1 MDTIFQALFSW
12 QFLLFCLAIA
22 AVLFIIRRIFEYLM
36 ETRHIDARNSKLWKD
51 LILPVLPVVLGPTAA
66 YFAKAYPYPAGLN
79 DGSSRVAF
87 GLVAGLL
94 SGLVYRVLKSALGHR
109 IKHPESAGYGGYG
122 GYSNYS
128 YYNQYNPNSAI
139 GTPDAPTSEF
149 EQSIRES
156 INKDQ

>member
-22 AVLFIIRRIFEYLM
+22 AVLFMIRRVFEYLM
-36 ETRHIDARNSKLWKD
+36 ETRQIGAKNSKLWKE

-66 YFAKAYPYPAGLN
+66 FFAKTYPYPNGL
-79 DGSSRVAF
+79 DSSSARVAF

-94 SGLVYRVLKSALGHR
+94 SGLVYRVLKSALGYK
-109 IKHPESAGYGGYG
+109 IKNPGGPD
-122 GYSNYS
+122 YSN
-128 YYNQYNPNSAI
+128 YYNQYNQYPNSAI
-139 GTPDAPTSEF
+139 GTPDAPIGDL
-149 EQSIRES
+149 EQKVRDS

>member
-22 AVLFIIRRIFEYLM
+22 AVLFVIRRVFEYLM
-36 ETRHIDARNSKLWKD
+36 ETRQIEAKNSKLWKD

-66 YFAKAYPYPAGLN
+66 YFAKAYPYPAGLH
-79 DGSSRVAF
+79 DASARVAF

-94 SGLVYRVLKSALGHR
+94 SGLVYRVLKSALGYR
-109 IKHPESAGYGGYG
+109 IKHPENSGGYYG

-128 YYNQYNPNSAI
+128 YNQYNPNSAI
-139 GTPDAPTSEF
+139 GTPDAPTTEF